1 VLALEYCAQ
10 ALAIAQRRELR
21 THLDGSR
28 LFNAATALQ
37 VPPAQ
42 VCKGFDSTTIC
53 LSKGLGAP
61 IGALLLGTREFILR
75 ARRARKMLGGGLRQ
89 VGVLAA
95 AGLYALA
102 NNVGRLREDHAN
114 SDRLARGLATIRSL
128 RVNGPHTNML
138 FVEFDPQ
145 HTAQLTEHLKAQGIL
160 FLPRNPMRL
169 VTHLDVG
176 AAGIDRAVAAFQQYF
191 AGK

>member
-1 VLALEYCAQ
+1 
-10 ALAIAQRRELR
+10 
-21 THLDGSR
+21 
-28 LFNAATALQ
+28 
-37 VPPAQ
+37 
-42 VCKGFDSTTIC
+42 
-53 LSKGLGAP
+53 GAP
-61 IGALLLGTREFILR
+61 IGALVLGTREFITR

-114 SDRLARGLATIRSL
+114 ADRLARGLSGIRDV

-138 FVEFDPQ
+138 FLEFPKQ
-145 HTAQLTEHLKAQGIL
+145 HTAPLAEHMQRHGVLVLA
-160 FLPRNPMRL
+160 RNPMRL
-169 VTHLDVG
+169 VAHLDVN
-176 AAGIDRAVAAFQQYF
+176 AAGIDRAVAAFTQYF